1 MKHFKGNLVY
11 LSKEELAELKSYTF
25 PVYGTF
31 EMAEAFCSKANMLIN
46 LRTLT
51 LLGSRWRHNKY
62 GRLFISKISVLST
75 LEFFDCSFC
84 GLRKLDSLCHL
95 KNLKILNCCRNYD
108 LTFLPFDLGFLQA
121 LEELNC
127 YHCDLQELPSLCYLK
142 NLKILDCSLNHLK
155 SFPVNLGLLQ
165 SLERIDCW
173 GCDFQ
178 GLPSSLCEL
187 KNLKIL
193 DCRFNGLKSLPS
205 DIGLLQNLKEFDC
218 SHNQLSSLPFSLGN
232 LSNLKRFYC
241 HNNNLSSL
249 PFSICHLSPNLNIRY
264 SDNPLLPEIPQD
276 CWTNLLIY
284 LKEKAVEEF

>member
-95 KNLKILNCCRNYD
+95 KNLKILNCCGNKLKALPSDLCLQNLEEFYCSNCDLKELPSLCHLKNLKILNCCRNYD

-142 NLKILDCSLNHLK
+142 NLKILDCSL
-155 SFPVNLGLLQ
+155 
-165 SLERIDCW
+165 
-173 GCDFQ
+173 
-178 GLPSSLCEL
+178 
-187 KNLKIL
+187 
-193 DCRFNGLKSLPS
+193 NGLKSLPS